1 MSTQIHIEKVKESK
15 AKDLDFND
23 IPLGRTF
30 TDHMFLCTYENEA
43 WQTPKIVPMGALPTH
58 PAAMALHYGQAIF
71 EGMKATIDANGTPML
86 FRPEQNAKRL
96 NFSAR
101 RLGMPEFPEQLF
113 VEALNVLV
121 DLDKNWIPPQQ
132 GSALYLRPFMY
143 ADEAFI
149 GMRAATQYK
158 FIIMASPSN
167 PIYTKRV
174 RLYAETN
181 YIRAAHGGT
190 GEAKAAGNYA
200 AAILPT
206 EHAKAKGYD
215 QVLWLDAHNFKSIQ
229 EVGTMNIFFKING
242 KIITPN
248 LDGSIL
254 AGITRMSVIELLQ
267 HKGYE
272 VTERPISIDEINEA
286 SKDGTLEEAFGTGT
300 AVGIAMIQEIGY
312 KGKDIHVSNESPVG
326 QMVLETI
333 NGVRTGE
340 IPDDL
345 NWMCKIKI

>member
-1 MSTQIHIEKVKESK
+1 
-15 AKDLDFND
+15 
-23 IPLGRTF
+23 
-30 TDHMFLCTYENEA
+30 
-43 WQTPKIVPMGALPTH
+43 
-58 PAAMALHYGQAIF
+58 
-71 EGMKATIDANGTPML
+71 
-86 FRPEQNAKRL
+86 
-96 NFSAR
+96 
-101 RLGMPEFPEQLF
+101 
-113 VEALNVLV
+113 
-121 DLDKNWIPPQQ
+121 
-132 GSALYLRPFMY
+132 
-143 ADEAFI
+143 
-149 GMRAATQYK
+149 
-158 FIIMASPSN
+158 
-167 PIYTKRV
+167 
-174 RLYAETN
+174 
-181 YIRAAHGGT
+181 
-190 GEAKAAGNYA
+190 
-200 AAILPT
+200 
-206 EHAKAKGYD
+206 
-215 QVLWLDAHNFKSIQ
+215 
-229 EVGTMNIFFKING
+229 MNIFFKING

-345 NWMCKIKI
+345 NWMFKIKI